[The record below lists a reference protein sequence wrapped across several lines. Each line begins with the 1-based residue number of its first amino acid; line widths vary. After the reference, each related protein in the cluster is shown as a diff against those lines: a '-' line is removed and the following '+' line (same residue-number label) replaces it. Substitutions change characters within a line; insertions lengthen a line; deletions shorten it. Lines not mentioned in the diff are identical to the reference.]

1 MSAASIGAEPAAAA
15 SSPPPERRARLGAYA
30 WWQLRDYLINKGVGT
45 VLILGLLLFLS
56 WTGLRSARGEALLRG
71 EVFDPQPLIALGFL
85 ELMNNL
91 ILFGVLFATNGIVSE
106 DRKFGYYRFYFSK
119 PVSVAAFYAQK
130 FLVHVLGVLVIAA
143 LMLGIHA
150 LVIGPLYPRAY
161 LPIAAMV
168 VVGLAGIGFLVSAVF
183 TLDWISLFAI
193 YAAAQIGWMLYGE
206 DSGIRGLLV
215 RALPPVHR
223 LREVYGA
230 VIRGTP
236 IPMEPVWWV
245 LLYGVGCLA
254 IGLVVISRRRLAT
267 T

>member
-1 MSAASIGAEPAAAA
+1 MTGPGDPVEPTTPIAAGP
-15 SSPPPERRARLGAYA
+15 RGRARLGVYG
-30 WWQLRDYLINKGVGT
+30 WWQLRDYLVNKGIGT
-45 VLILGLLLFLS
+45 LLILGLLLFLS
-56 WTGLRSARGEALLRG
+56 WTALRSARAEALMGGEA
-71 EVFDPQPLIALGFL
+71 FDPRPLIELGFL
-85 ELMNNL
+85 ELMNNM

-130 FLVHVLGVLVIAA
+130 FVVHVMGVLLIA
-143 LMLGIHA
+143 MLILAIHGI
-150 LVIGPLYPRAY
+150 VIGPLYPRAY
-161 LPIAAMV
+161 LPVTAAI

-193 YAAAQIGWMLYGE
+193 YAAAQIGWMIYG
-206 DSGIRGLLV
+206 DDPGLRGVLV
-215 RALPPVHR
+215 RGLPPVHR

-230 VIRGTP
+230 VIHGAA

-245 LLYGVGCLA
+245 LAYGLACLL

-267 T
+267 S

>member
-1 MSAASIGAEPAAAA
+1 MPIESAPAAGTPA
-15 SSPPPERRARLGAYA
+15 PQRRARLAAYA
-30 WWQLRDYLINKGVGT
+30 WWQLRDYLINKGIGT

-56 WTGLRSARGEALLRG
+56 WTGLRSARAATILTGEA
-71 EVFDPQPLIALGFL
+71 FDPQPFIELGFL

-130 FLVHVLGVLVIAA
+130 FLVHVIGVLLIAV
-143 LMLGIHA
+143 LLLGIHGV
-150 LVIGPLYPRAY
+150 VIGPLYPRAY

-168 VVGLAGIGFLVSAVF
+168 VIGLAGIGFLVSAVF

-193 YAAAQIGWMLYGE
+193 YAAAQIGWMVYG
-206 DSGIRGLLV
+206 DDPGLRGTLV

-230 VIRGTP
+230 VIHETS
-236 IPMEPVWWV
+236 IPMQPVWWV
-245 LLYGVGCLA
+245 LIYGLVCLA
-254 IGLVVISRRRLAT
+254 IGLLVISRRRLAT